1 MYFVDPVVREGLTL
15 ERALHKA
22 KEERQAPEA
31 AGWNPAALDQAALDG
46 LRNGA
51 FEDSEEEEGQAV
63 VEEFYSAAPAQPTTT
78 LADKLAAGRQY
89 SSRTLAGA
97 L

>member
-15 ERALHKA
+15 KQALHKA
-22 KEERQAPEA
+22 KEESQAREA

-46 LRNGA
+46 LGNGA
-51 FEDSEEEEGQAV
+51 FEDSEEEGEAV
-63 VEEFYSAAPAQPTTT
+63 FEEFDSAAPAQPTTT